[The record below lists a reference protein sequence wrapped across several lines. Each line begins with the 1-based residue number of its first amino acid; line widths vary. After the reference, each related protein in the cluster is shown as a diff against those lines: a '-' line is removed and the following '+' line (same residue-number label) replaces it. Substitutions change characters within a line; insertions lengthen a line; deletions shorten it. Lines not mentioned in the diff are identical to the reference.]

1 MALPTPEAYMSLA
14 LAYAT
19 GVAASADFERAMV
32 VLAEGK
38 KFALKD
44 ADASVLFIGVSLTF
58 VDAIA
63 SMQQD
68 EKGFAYDFKPTPL
81 RNAADFLLSGEH
93 VAALAGFHKLHE
105 SGRAL
110 PAAVGLAA
118 TYWVMGDKSAAR
130 DWARKALTAV
140 PEKQGAPRAS
150 LNIFLNT

>member
-1 MALPTPEAYMSLA
+1 MNLIGRLA
-14 LAYAT
+14 QRL
-19 GVAASADFERAMV
+19 ER
-32 VLAEGK
+32 
-38 KFALKD
+38 
-44 ADASVLFIGVSLTF
+44 S
-58 VDAIA
+58 
-63 SMQQD
+63 D

-110 PAAVGLAA
+110 PAAVG
-118 TYWVMGDKSAAR
+118 MGDKSAAR